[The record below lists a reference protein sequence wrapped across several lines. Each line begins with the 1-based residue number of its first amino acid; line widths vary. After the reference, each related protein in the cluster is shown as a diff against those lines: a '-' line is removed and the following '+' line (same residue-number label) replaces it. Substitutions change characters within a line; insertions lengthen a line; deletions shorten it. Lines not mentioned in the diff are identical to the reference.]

1 MMTARLM
8 VRRVTPPMKA
18 PAPISANAP
27 GSTHAQGLGGRKT
40 PGGALRA
47 RARQETHAG
56 HQPVASRWCALVP
69 HFLLQLQLQRIAR
82 GPLQHCRQ
90 PHTSPDFDASC
101 LGVPACFV
109 APRAESSPGAVAQA
123 IASTAQPPA
132 RGMHEALLG
141 QMTDIFREDPWL
153 TPLTLPYVTPE
164 TIRGALGRPAAARSG
179 DVHGRQA
186 DQAPDTRAD
195 QQHGHEQAARD
206 GRAGRPHRAAK
217 VEHQHDDQRRVAEL
231 AVRAAREQVPDG
243 VLPCAA
249 SPAPAPQRERMR
261 DC

>member
-1 MMTARLM
+1 MPPGGRGTASAWLRRPPTWRPGCQPGSAAACARRCSPAARAGGLQIRNNNPTCSKRGLSFIGTQAGQVRAGQAQDLCLFRLHVERPASNVRTTCGFLPLGHAGLIRGTVRASIMMTARLM

-47 RARQETHAG
+47 RVRQETHAG

-69 HFLLQLQLQRIAR
+69 HLLLQLQLQRIAR

-123 IASTAQPPA
+123 LPA
-132 RGMHEALLG
+132 RPSRLH
-141 QMTDIFREDPWL
+141 
-153 TPLTLPYVTPE
+153 
-164 TIRGALGRPAAARSG
+164 GACMRHCL
-179 DVHGRQA
+179 
-186 DQAPDTRAD
+186 
-195 QQHGHEQAARD
+195 
-206 GRAGRPHRAAK
+206 AK
-217 VEHQHDDQRRVAEL
+217 
-231 AVRAAREQVPDG
+231 
-243 VLPCAA
+243 
-249 SPAPAPQRERMR
+249 
-261 DC
+261 